1 MNGMSGMSGT
11 GGMGGM
17 PLPHRYVIG
26 LDRHTRVLDGGRALL
41 GGHPTRLLRLT
52 PRARGLLT
60 GRTLRVRDRAGA
72 VLADRL
78 LATGLA
84 HPLVTELP
92 PIDSNAP
99 NAPNDPSDPNGTVTY
114 VIPVRD
120 RPDQL
125 DRALASIRAT
135 TTDAPVIVVDDASHA
150 PAPVAAVAG
159 RHHAR
164 VLPLADN
171 LGPAGARNAGLREV
185 TTPYVVFIDSDIVLA
200 QDTVDVLLRHFADPA
215 VVLAVPRIA
224 ALPGPDAERWLGRY
238 ESTRSS
244 LDLGRHPASV
254 RTGTPVSWVPSAC
267 MLARTDA
274 LTKADG
280 FDAGMRVGE
289 DVDLCWRLTADGGRI
304 RYEPAVQAAHEH
316 RVELADWFHRKAV
329 YGTGAHPLA
338 RRHPGNI
345 APAILAPW
353 SAAMLVALLA
363 QRRWSMPVAGGLAA
377 VATVRNAQKLKGI
390 AHPLPHAAR
399 LTALGSLASLTQG
412 TALLTRHWWP
422 LTVVGCLVSRR
433 LRRATAVAAVTDVA
447 LETLGRGPEPT
458 RLDPVRY
465 AVARRL
471 DDLAYGSGV
480 WLSALKG
487 RSTAALRP
495 RIVRAAA
502 RPRSPLPHE
511 RAGPRGDAR
520 PRRTP
525 AA

>member
-1 MNGMSGMSGT
+1 MS
-11 GGMGGM
+11 GM
-17 PLPHRYVIG
+17 PLPHGYVIG

-52 PRARGLLT
+52 PRARALLT

-84 HPLVTELP
+84 HPVVSELP
-92 PIDSNAP
+92 PSE
-99 NAPNDPSDPNGTVTY
+99 PSDPNGTVTY
-114 VIPVRD
+114 VIPIRD

-135 TTDAPVIVVDDASHA
+135 TTDAPVTVVDDASHE

-185 TTPYVVFIDSDIVLA
+185 TTPYVVFVDSDIVLA
-200 QDTVDVLLRHFADPA
+200 KDTVDVLLRHFADPA
-215 VVLAVPRIA
+215 VVLAVPRIT
-224 ALPGPDAERWLGRY
+224 ALPGPGAERWLGRY

-244 LDLGRHPASV
+244 LDLGRHPAAV

-289 DVDLCWRLTADGGRI
+289 DVDLCWRLAADGGRI

-338 RRHPGNI
+338 RRHPDNI

-363 QRRWSMPVAGGLAA
+363 QRRWSLPVAGGLAA

-390 AHPLPHAAR
+390 EHPLSHAAR

-471 DDLAYGSGV
+471 DDVAYGSGV

-502 RPRSPLPHE
+502 RPRSPLPPE
-511 RAGPRGDAR
+511 RACPRGDAR
-520 PRRTP
+520 LRRTP